1 MKSKNLGLVSALV
14 SSVCCVG
21 PALLAFLGLFGFAG
35 GVFSRYHWYF
45 IAAGVIGVAVAWW
58 QYTREKQ
65 QLHALG
71 SRMRNEGTTRAIL
84 AFSTGVIV
92 VVLGFAVYPL
102 MARQAVR
109 SASRD
114 SQASVASLNL
124 KSMTIPV
131 SGMDCAMCAYPIKE
145 RLHELPGVGK
155 VDVDV
160 PNGKVSVNYDPAKVK
175 PEQLLTAIN
184 STGYKASLPK
194 P

>member
-1 MKSKNLGLVSALV
+1 MKSKNLGLISALV
-14 SSVCCVG
+14 GSVCCVG

-35 GVFSRYHWYF
+35 GFFANYHWWF
-45 IAAGVIGVAVAWW
+45 IGVGVVGVAVAWW
-58 QYTREKQ
+58 QYTREKR

-71 SRMRNEGTTRAIL
+71 SRMRNEGTTRAVL
-84 AFSTGVIV
+84 AFSTAIIG

-102 MARQAVR
+102 MARQASSPAG
-109 SASRD
+109 SAAATT
-114 SQASVASLNL
+114 ASL

-131 SGMDCAMCAYPIKE
+131 SGMDCAMCAYPIKA

-160 PNGKVSVNYDPAKVK
+160 PGGKVSVNYDPHKVK
-175 PEQLLTAIN
+175 PEQLVAAIN

-194 P
+194 Q

>member
-1 MKSKNLGLVSALV
+1 MRSKNLGLISALV

-35 GVFSRYHWYF
+35 GAFSRYHWYF

-58 QYTREKQ
+58 QYSREKK

-71 SRMRNEGTTRAIL
+71 SRMRNEGTTRIIL
-84 AFSTGVIV
+84 ALSTAVIV
-92 VVLGFAVYPL
+92 VVLGFSTYPL
-102 MARQAVR
+102 LARQCAR
-109 SASRD
+109 TPSGD
-114 SQASVASLNL
+114 SQASVASL

-131 SGMDCAMCAYPIKE
+131 SGMDCAMCAYPIKA
-145 RLHELPGVGK
+145 RLHDLPGVGK

-160 PNGKVSVNYDPAKVK
+160 PNGRVSVSYDPSRVK

>member
-1 MKSKNLGLVSALV
+1 MKSKNLGLISALV
-14 SSVCCVG
+14 GSVCCVG

-58 QYTREKQ
+58 QYSREKK

-71 SRMRNEGTTRAIL
+71 SRMQNEGTTRAIL
-84 AFSTGVIV
+84 AFATAVIV
-92 VVLGFAVYPL
+92 VVLGFSTYPFL
-102 MARQAVR
+102 ARQCAR
-109 SASRD
+109 TPSGD
-114 SQASVASLNL
+114 SQVRVASLNV
-124 KSMTIPV
+124 KSMTVPV
-131 SGMDCAMCAYPIKE
+131 SGMDCALCAFPIKA

-160 PNGKVSVNYDPAKVK
+160 PNGRVSVNYDPSRVK
-175 PEQLLTAIN
+175 PEQLLAAIN
-184 STGYKASLPK
+184 STGYKASPPK

>member
-1 MKSKNLGLVSALV
+1 MRSRNLGLISALV
-14 SSVCCVG
+14 SSICCVG
-21 PALLAFLGLFGFAG
+21 PALLAFVGLFGFAG

-58 QYTREKQ
+58 QYTREKR

-71 SRMRNEGTTRAIL
+71 SRMRNEGTTRAVL
-84 AFSTGVIV
+84 AFSTAIIV

-102 MARQAVR
+102 MARQA
-109 SASRD
+109 SSPAG
-114 SQASVASLNL
+114 SVAAMAVSL

-131 SGMDCAMCAYPIKE
+131 SGMDCAMCAYPIKA

-160 PNGKVSVNYDPAKVK
+160 PNGRVSVNYDPSRVK
-175 PEQLLTAIN
+175 PAQLLTAID